1 MSDCNCNNVVYAS
14 YTNNTSISSNCG
26 HQQAC
31 NSCIDII
38 KSECIVYTGSNL
50 TNLLVDRNDT
60 LSEIL
65 AQLDSNKQAQDLK
78 NTAIL
83 AALNDIND
91 RLNVLEDADHPPY
104 TLV

>member
-1 MSDCNCNNVVYAS
+1 MKIKFYYEMPKKYPSYKYDYINGIWVWVSTSEKISLPELSDD
-14 YTNNTSISSNCG
+14 IKE
-26 HQQAC
+26 
-31 NSCIDII
+31 IDC
-38 KSECIVYTGSNL
+38 SH
-50 TNLLVDRNDT
+50 DT